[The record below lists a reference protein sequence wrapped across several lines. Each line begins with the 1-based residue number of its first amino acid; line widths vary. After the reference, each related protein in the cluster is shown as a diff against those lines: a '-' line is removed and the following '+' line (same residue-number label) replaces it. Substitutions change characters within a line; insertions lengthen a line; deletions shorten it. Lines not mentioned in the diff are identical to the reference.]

1 MIRFN
6 LSLLLTERNLKITKV
21 SHDTGISRTTLTYL
35 YYNYAKGIQLDTL
48 NLLCQYL
55 KVTPDQLISY
65 IPIDIEISETDLEQL
80 NINVPVLI
88 RKKNETFQGNLELYA
103 HFNGETIEPEDE
115 GGGHLVDCLEVWI
128 GLPEDDSLETKKNN
142 EVVLKAFNSLPITF
156 FKDIESR
163 VFRVI
168 EDRWLNDSSVIIKD
182 IEIYWDNGLDIHI

>member
-65 IPIDIEISETDLEQL
+65 IPIDIEISETDIEQL
-80 NINVPVLI
+80 NVNVPVLI
-88 RKKNETFQGNLELYA
+88 RKKNETFQGSLELYA
-103 HFNGETIEPEDE
+103 HFKGETIEPEDE
-115 GGGHLVDCLEVWI
+115 GGGHLADCLEVWM
-128 GLPEDDSLETKKNN
+128 GLPEDDSPETKKNN
-142 EVVLKAFNSLPITF
+142 EIVLQAFNRLPITF

-163 VFRVI
+163 IFRII
-168 EDRWLNDSSVIIKD
+168 EDRWLNDSSVIVKD
-182 IEIYWDNGLDIHI
+182 IEIYWDNGLDFHV